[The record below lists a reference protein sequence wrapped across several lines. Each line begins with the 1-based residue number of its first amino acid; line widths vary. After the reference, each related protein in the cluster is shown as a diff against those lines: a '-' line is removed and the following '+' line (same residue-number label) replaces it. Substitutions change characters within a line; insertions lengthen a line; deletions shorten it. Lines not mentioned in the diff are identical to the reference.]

1 MKDESAAGYVQ
12 MFHCISDTKT
22 NTFYP
27 LEDESKAQ
35 IEDYALETEY
45 KDGNYEIAVKSVNET
60 E

>member
-1 MKDESAAGYVQ
+1 